1 MQFGSSLILGPAPP
15 GRSFQSFCLGDE
27 FMTSLFPSERH
38 GLVFFEVFALS
49 ELLPLH
55 LRVQALNR
63 SCVFQT
69 HSLCI
74 QRNNKGC
81 LWFLVVY
88 NNGKAAGISPACWN
102 SFVIC
107 ALRRQYFTRS
117 SAGLNKEVQLWNESL
132 STCSLTIS
140 VLTRIGC
147 SFEELVGL
155 DVAAL
160 FLFCACIY

>member
-1 MQFGSSLILGPAPP
+1 MAWFSLECLLLVNCFPFTLGFRLLT
-15 GRSFQSFCLGDE
+15 G
-27 FMTSLFPSERH
+27 H
-38 GLVFFEVFALS
+38 VFFK
-49 ELLPLH
+49 
-55 LRVQALNR
+55 
-63 SCVFQT
+63 T
-69 HSLCI
+69 HSLCTSKGRQAV

-88 NNGKAAGISPACWN
+88 NNGKAAGIAPACWN

-147 SFEELVGL
+147 SSEELVGL